1 MKISVIIT
9 SYNQKGYL
17 RESIESVLAQTL
29 KPFEIIIVDD
39 FSTDGSQEIIE
50 NYAYGYPHLIRPFYH
65 QKNLGIAKNKAFA
78 QMQTKGDWLTYLDG
92 DDRFLPEKLEME
104 FKTLQQHPD
113 SKVVYS
119 NFYSINEEGKRSGL
133 WADKTPPPSGYI
145 FSQVFSRSFPRNTL
159 FRNELIS
166 SDCLKKIGYYD
177 EGRITHED
185 WDFKIRL
192 SKYFHI
198 AYCPIPLIERRD
210 HAGGISQYLSKDIVL
225 NQMLQVYSKNS
236 SLLEGLEPEEKK
248 YIRSELFRLFSR
260 RADSIINR
268 LLDEGHK
275 QQAFRCYREFR
286 KWMSFEMAAVNL
298 FKLTLPL
305 KLLKIIRYFN
315 KSPESSLKMKNI
327 DK

>member
-1 MKISVIIT
+1 MKPRISVLIT
-9 SYNQKGYL
+9 SYNQKTFL
-17 RESIESVLAQTL
+17 TEAIESVLSQTL
-29 KPFEIIIVDD
+29 QPFEIIIVDD
-39 FSTDGSQEIIE
+39 CSTDGSQKIIE
-50 NYAYGYPHLIRPFYH
+50 NYTRNHPDIIKAYYH
-65 QKNLGIAKNKAFA
+65 KQNLGIGKNRAFA
-78 QMQTKGDWLTYLDG
+78 QMQAKGDWLTYLDG

-159 FRNELIS
+159 FRNELIF

-177 EGRITHED
+177 EERITHVD

-225 NQMLQVYSKNS
+225 NQMLQVYNKNS
-236 SLLEGLEPEEKK
+236 PLLEGLEPEEKK

-260 RADSIINR
+260 RADSIINH

-275 QQAFRCYREFR
+275 QQAFLCYREFR

-315 KSPESSLKMKNI
+315 KPPESFLETK
-327 DK
+327 

>member
-1 MKISVIIT
+1 MKPRISVLIT
-9 SYNQKGYL
+9 SYNQKTFL
-17 RESIESVLAQTL
+17 TEAIESVLSQTL
-29 KPFEIIIVDD
+29 QPFEIIIVDD
-39 FSTDGSQEIIE
+39 CSTDGSQKIIE
-50 NYAYGYPHLIRPFYH
+50 NYTRNHPDIIKAYYH
-65 QKNLGIAKNKAFA
+65 KQNLGIGKNRAFA
-78 QMQTKGDWLTYLDG
+78 QMQAKGDWLTYLDG

-159 FRNELIS
+159 FRNELIF

-177 EGRITHED
+177 EERITHVD

-225 NQMLQVYSKNS
+225 NQMLQVYKKNS
-236 SLLEGLEPEEKK
+236 PLLEGLEPEEKK

-260 RADSIINR
+260 RADSIINH

-275 QQAFRCYREFR
+275 QQAFLCYREFR

-315 KSPESSLKMKNI
+315 KPPESFLETK
-327 DK
+327 

>member
-1 MKISVIIT
+1 MKPRISVLIT
-9 SYNQKGYL
+9 SYNQKTFL
-17 RESIESVLAQTL
+17 TEAIESVLSQTL
-29 KPFEIIIVDD
+29 QPFEIIIVDD
-39 FSTDGSQEIIE
+39 CSTDGSQKIIE
-50 NYAYGYPHLIRPFYH
+50 NYTRNHPDIIKAYYH
-65 QKNLGIAKNKAFA
+65 KQNLGIGKNRAFA
-78 QMQTKGDWLTYLDG
+78 QMQAKGDWLTYLDG

-159 FRNELIS
+159 FRNELIF

-177 EGRITHED
+177 EERITHVD

-210 HAGGISQYLSKDIVL
+210 HAGGISQYLSKDIML
-225 NQMLQVYSKNS
+225 NQMLQVYKKNS
-236 SLLEGLEPEEKK
+236 PLLEGLEPEEKK

-260 RADSIINR
+260 RADSIINH

-275 QQAFRCYREFR
+275 QQAFLCYREFR

-315 KSPESSLKMKNI
+315 KPPESFLETK
-327 DK
+327 